1 MSQLSLSRFSENL
14 PVSGTIAIT
23 QAAAGCGLGLL
34 LADKMS
40 KRARRRTSAALLA
53 AGVMIAVPIVAS
65 FVIRLRNHPNS
76 RRRAQRQLESIR
88 GGGGFSETDEMI

>member
-1 MSQLSLSRFSENL
+1 MSQLSLSHFSENL

-40 KRARRRTSAALLA
+40 KKARRRTSAMLLT
-53 AGVMIAVPIVAS
+53 AGVMIAVPVVAS
-65 FVIRLRNHPNS
+65 FAMRLRNRPNS
-76 RRRAQRQLESIR
+76 RRRAQRELESIR
-88 GGGGFSETDEMI
+88 GGEGFAESDAMI

>member
-14 PVSGTIAIT
+14 PVSGTIAVT

-40 KRARRRTSAALLA
+40 KKARRRTSAMLLT
-53 AGVMIAVPIVAS
+53 AGVMIAVPVVAS
-65 FVIRLRNHPNS
+65 FVMRLRNRPHS
-76 RRRAQRQLESIR
+76 RSHAQRQLESIR
-88 GGGGFSETDEMI
+88 EGEGLTEVESVI

>member
-40 KRARRRTSAALLA
+40 KRARRTTSIMLLTT
-53 AGVMIAVPIVAS
+53 GIIVAVPIVAS
-65 FVIRLRNHPNS
+65 FVMRIRNRPHS
-76 RRRAQRQLESIR
+76 RSRVQRQLESIR
-88 GGGGFSETDEMI
+88 SGEGLSEVDAMV